1 MKLQLWDLAS
11 GQSQILLTDESP
23 TGFKVAADFEFSS
36 DPKWLAI
43 KRATGHLI
51 LWETNNVSGSP
62 RTLEPSNVQ
71 EERRHEVAGGTPR
84 SLSFSVDND
93 QLFYITGNATVE
105 AWNLATGSRSRIYMD
120 EGNRDF
126 EIQALKPTPDGLH
139 LALLILRYLVSIE
152 FLHIST
158 GWILWHGIY
167 DTSYIVI
174 LRRWE
179 VTAIAALLTIIVLD
193 IDALTTVG
201 ATTRE
206 IISSLSFS
214 TGDPGYRRLIINDGA
229 RSMTVDVSESLQI
242 SKMPP
247 GFLDLGWIVSNNSA
261 VLQLPSELQSAGPF
275 VGLAGAAFVFLL
287 DNADPY
293 FLEIT
298 DIAIRN
304 LLAEHT
310 RQKGY
315 LSM

>member
-139 LALLILRYLVSIE
+139 LALLILR
-152 FLHIST
+152 
-158 GWILWHGIY
+158 
-167 DTSYIVI
+167 
-174 LRRWE
+174 RWE

>member
-158 GWILWHGIY
+158 GWIVKTVDLESIGLGDVSLHHLKSFGTGY
-167 DTSYIVI
+167 TT
-174 LRRWE
+174 LR
-179 VTAIAALLTIIVLD
+179 I
-193 IDALTTVG
+193 
-201 ATTRE
+201 
-206 IISSLSFS
+206 LSFS
-214 TGDPGYRRLIINDGA
+214 EDGRL
-229 RSMTVDVSESLQI
+229 LQ
-242 SKMPP
+242 
-247 GFLDLGWIVSNNSA
+247 
-261 VLQLPSELQSAGPF
+261 
-275 VGLAGAAFVFLL
+275 
-287 DNADPY
+287 
-293 FLEIT
+293 
-298 DIAIRN
+298 
-304 LLAEHT
+304 
-310 RQKGY
+310 
-315 LSM
+315 